1 MTTTSAALRSKLKSG
16 RTLWKGTVWDGLS
29 ARLASQAGFDVLMA
43 SGYNISA
50 SMGLPDVGLTSM
62 AEVLNSCKICAR
74 AAGDTPVLADIDTGY
89 GNAVNVMR
97 TVWEFENVGLA
108 GVQLEDQV
116 SPKKCPYLGDTP
128 LIPLAEAVGKIRAA
142 VAARRNPEF
151 VLSARTDAHTIED
164 AIARGRAYVEAGA
177 DLVFVVS
184 KYVVKN
190 LDDARRIK
198 AGIGAPVAFSAFGWH
213 DEKFSTAEIEAL
225 GGCIIGFP
233 FAAIT
238 SAAEAIKRN
247 YGALIKSKD
256 IRSLPQPMMDI
267 KEFEDLIGMPEV
279 QEIERKY
286 LEPNALS

>member
-1 MTTTSAALRSKLKSG
+1 MTTAATLRQKLQSG

-29 ARLASQAGFDVLMA
+29 ARLAAEAGFDVLMA
-43 SGYNISA
+43 SGYNISS
-50 SMGLPDVGLTSM
+50 SMALPDVGLTSM
-62 AEVLNSCKICAR
+62 AEVLNSAKICAR
-74 AAGDTPVLADIDTGY
+74 AAGNTPVLADIDTGY

-97 TVWEFENVGLA
+97 TVREFENVGVA
-108 GVQLEDQV
+108 GVQIEDQV
-116 SPKKCPYLGDTP
+116 SPKRCPYLGDTP
-128 LIPLAEAVGKIRAA
+128 LIALEEAAGKVRAA
-142 VAARRNPEF
+142 VAARRDPSF
-151 VLSARTDAHTIED
+151 LISARTDAYTVEEAIE
-164 AIARGRAYVEAGA
+164 RGRAYVEAGA

-198 AGIGAPVAFSAFGWH
+198 SAIGAPLAFSAFGWH
-213 DEKFSTAEIEAL
+213 DEKFSTAEIESL

-256 IRSLPQPMMDI
+256 VRSLPQPTMDI
-267 KEFEDLIGMPEV
+267 KEFERIVGMQEV
-279 QEIERKY
+279 QDIEREY
-286 LEPNALS
+286 LPAA

>member
-1 MTTTSAALRSKLKSG
+1 MTSATLRAKLRSG
-16 RTLWKGTVWDGLS
+16 RTLWKGTIWDGLS
-29 ARLASQAGFDVLMA
+29 ARLAAEAGFDVLMA

-50 SMGLPDVGLTSM
+50 SMALPDVGLTSM
-62 AEVLNSCKICAR
+62 AEVLNSARICAR
-74 AAGDTPVLADIDTGY
+74 AAGNTPVLADIDTGY

-97 TVWEFENVGLA
+97 TVHEFENAGVA

-128 LIPLAEAVGKIRAA
+128 LIPLEEAVGKLRAA
-142 VAARRNPEF
+142 ADARRNPE
-151 VLSARTDAHTIED
+151 LLISARTDAHSIDE
-164 AIARGRAYVEAGA
+164 AIARGRAYVQAGA
-177 DLVFVVS
+177 DMVFVVS

-198 AGIGAPVAFSAFGWH
+198 EAIGAPLAFSAFGWH
-213 DEKFSTAEIEAL
+213 DEKFSTADIENM

-238 SAAEAIKRN
+238 SAAEAVKRN

-256 IRSLPQPMMDI
+256 VRSLPQPTMDI
-267 KEFEDLIGMPEV
+267 KEFERLIGMAEV
-279 QEIERKY
+279 ARIEREY
-286 LEPNALS
+286 LPKA

>member
-1 MTTTSAALRSKLKSG
+1 MTTTSAALRTKLKSG

-29 ARLASQAGFDVLMA
+29 ARLAAQAGFDVLMA
-43 SGYNISA
+43 SGYNISS
-50 SMGLPDVGLTSM
+50 SMALPDVGLTSM

-97 TVWEFENVGLA
+97 TVWEFENVGVA

-116 SPKKCPYLGDTP
+116 SPKRCPYLGETP
-128 LIPLAEAVGKIRAA
+128 LIPLPEATGKIRAA
-142 VAARRNPEF
+142 VAARRNPDF
-151 VLSARTDAHTIED
+151 LISARTDANTIDE
-164 AIARGRAYVEAGA
+164 AIARGREYVESGA
-177 DLVFVVS
+177 DMVFVVS

-198 AGIGAPVAFSAFGWH
+198 AGIGAPLAFSAFGWH
-213 DEKFSTAEIEAL
+213 DEKFSTAEIESL

-256 IRSLPQPMMDI
+256 VRSLPQPTMAI
-267 KEFEDLIGMPEV
+267 KEFEQLVGMAEV
-279 QEIERKY
+279 QAIERNY
-286 LEPNALS
+286 LPPAA

>member
-1 MTTTSAALRSKLKSG
+1 
-16 RTLWKGTVWDGLS
+16 
-29 ARLASQAGFDVLMA
+29 MA

-50 SMGLPDVGLTSM
+50 SMALPDVGLTSM
-62 AEVLNSCKICAR
+62 AEVLNSAKICAR

-97 TVWEFENVGLA
+97 TVRDFENVGVA

-116 SPKKCPYLGDTP
+116 SPKKCPYLGGTP
-128 LIPLAEAVGKIRAA
+128 LISMEEAAGKVRAA
-142 VAARRNPEF
+142 VAARRNPDF
-151 VLSARTDAHTIED
+151 LISARTDAHSVED
-164 AIARGRAYVEAGA
+164 AIARGQAYVKAGA

-198 AGIGAPVAFSAFGWH
+198 AAIGAPLAFSAFGWH
-213 DEKFSTAEIEAL
+213 DEKFSTAEIESL

-238 SAAEAIKRN
+238 SAAEAIKLN

-256 IRSLPQPMMDI
+256 VRSLPQPTMDI
-267 KEFEDLIGMPEV
+267 KEFERIIGMGEVEAIEREYLPEV
-279 QEIERKY
+279 
-286 LEPNALS
+286 

>member
-1 MTTTSAALRSKLKSG
+1 MTSKSAALREKLKSG

-29 ARLASQAGFDVLMA
+29 ARLAAQAGFDVLMA
-43 SGYNISA
+43 SGYNISS
-50 SMGLPDVGLTSM
+50 SMALPDVGLTSM

-89 GNAVNVMR
+89 GNAVNVIR
-97 TVWEFENVGLA
+97 TVWEFENVGVA

-116 SPKKCPYLGDTP
+116 SPKRCPYLGDTP
-128 LIPLAEAVGKIRAA
+128 LIPLAEATGKIRAA
-142 VAARRNPEF
+142 VAARRNPD
-151 VLSARTDAHTIED
+151 LLISARTDAHTVED

-177 DLVFVVS
+177 DMVFVVS

-198 AGIGAPVAFSAFGWH
+198 AGIGAPLAFSAFGWH
-213 DEKFSTAEIEAL
+213 DEKFSTAEIESL

-247 YGALIKSKD
+247 YGSLIKSKD
-256 IRSLPQPMMDI
+256 VRSLPQPTMPI
-267 KEFEDLIGMPEV
+267 GEFEQLVGMAEV
-279 QEIERKY
+279 QAIERDF
-286 LEPNALS
+286 LPAT

>member
-1 MTTTSAALRSKLKSG
+1 MTTSAALRAKLKSG
-16 RTLWKGTVWDGLS
+16 RTLWKGTIWDGLS
-29 ARLASQAGFDVLMA
+29 ARLASEAGFDVLMA

-50 SMGLPDVGLTSM
+50 SMALPDVGLTSM
-62 AEVLNSCKICAR
+62 AEVLNSAKICAR
-74 AAGDTPVLADIDTGY
+74 AAGSTPVLADIDTGY

-97 TVWEFENVGLA
+97 TVREFEDIGVA

-128 LIPLAEAVGKIRAA
+128 LISLEEAVLKVRAA
-142 VAARRNPEF
+142 ADARRNPE
-151 VLSARTDAHTIED
+151 LLISARTDAHSVDE
-164 AIARGRAYVEAGA
+164 AITRGRAYVAAGA
-177 DLVFVVS
+177 DMIFVVS

-198 AGIGAPVAFSAFGWH
+198 GAIGAPLAFSAFGWH
-213 DEKFSTAEIEAL
+213 DEKFATADIESL

-238 SAAEAIKRN
+238 SAAEAIKLN

-256 IRSLPQPMMDI
+256 IRSLPQPTMEI
-267 KEFEDLIGMPEV
+267 KEFERLIGMAEV
-279 QEIERKY
+279 QRIEREY
-286 LEPNALS
+286 LPRD